1 MTKLSQDKDKVIEDL
16 RAKEKD
22 LLEQLSTD
30 QGLFILLCEHF
41 CRLNYI
47 PVYLLQEIFLKMNC
61 VDLNPLT
68 CRNHSEVK

>member
-30 QGLFILLCEHF
+30 QGLFFLLCENLF
-41 CRLNYI
+41 RLKYI
-47 PVYLLQEIFLKMNC
+47 YLLQETLLKMNC
-61 VDLNPLT
+61 VDLNLLT
-68 CRNHSEVK
+68 CRNHSEAK